1 MFFRVRQF
9 LAQNVGQVRQ
19 VRIFQ
24 AYVLRHLVSL
34 RRGRFRLTVPVRA
47 RIRVRLNNN
56 KMVIF

>member
-19 VRIFQ
+19 VMIFQ

>member
-9 LAQNVGQVRQ
+9 LAQNVRQVRQ

-47 RIRVRLNNN
+47 RIRVRVNN